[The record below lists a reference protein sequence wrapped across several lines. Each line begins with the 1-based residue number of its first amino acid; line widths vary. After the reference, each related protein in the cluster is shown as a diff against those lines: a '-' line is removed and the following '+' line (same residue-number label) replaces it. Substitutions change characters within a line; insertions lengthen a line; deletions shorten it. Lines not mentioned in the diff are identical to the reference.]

1 VIFKSFHSPEVTDSK
16 REIAIFLF
24 FSFSLYSQKYREGWN
39 IFLLYFWFI
48 LSHNWL
54 NLPRVYRHFFYIFLW
69 MIAILATNKKK
80 SLKKR
85 STATTLFVLLMSAVD
100 ESGAAWWWWQNI
112 ETCIGRRAVGCG
124 VWPGDKTR
132 PTRLNPIQLFLTYRR

>member
-1 VIFKSFHSPEVTDSK
+1 MIFKSFHSPEVTNNK
-16 REIAIFLF
+16 RVIARFFIFGF
-24 FSFSLYSQKYREGWN
+24 FSLYSQKYRGGWK
-39 IFLLYFWFI
+39 IFKLYFWFI
-48 LSHNWL
+48 LSHIWL
-54 NLPRVYRHFFYIFLW
+54 NLPIVYRHFFYIFLW
-69 MIAILATNKKK
+69 MIAILATKKN
-80 SLKKR
+80 SFKKN

-132 PTRLNPIQLFLTYRR
+132 PTRLNPIQPF